1 VTDIAIPAAG
11 AAQVRVLPEAYVL
24 SHPHPHPDLAVHA

>member
-24 SHPHPHPDLAVHA
+24 SHPHPDLAVHA